1 MNSSLIV
8 MVLCLVS
15 GIGFFVVKKSGF
27 DSHQINDM
35 DTAQAFINVM
45 DIKEQFLYTLDGCV
59 MTYINITPISTE
71 LLSEKEKEQL
81 EISITAEFRNLNK
94 PFKFIAVSRPIDIS
108 GLLEEYKAIISKS
121 DDQAQKVLL
130 RKEIYVMSDYALS
143 GEVLQRKFYIILWEN
158 HKEGIEEE
166 LIKRTKDFAKRFEV
180 NNIKCSI
187 LEKAEIITVL
197 NLINNPHYESLE
209 EGEVLS

>member
-8 MVLCLVS
+8 IVLCLVS
-15 GIGFFVVKKSGF
+15 GIGYFVFKKSGLGGQ
-27 DSHQINDM
+27 QISDM

-45 DIKEQFLYTLDGCV
+45 DIKDQCLYTLDGCV
-59 MTYINITPISTE
+59 MTYIGITPISTE
-71 LLSEKEKEQL
+71 LLSEKEKAHL

-108 GLLEEYKAIISKS
+108 GLLEEYKDILSKS
-121 DDQAQKVLL
+121 EDQVQKILL

-143 GEVLQRKFYIILWEN
+143 GEVLQRKFYIMLWEN

-166 LIKRTKDFAKRFEV
+166 LIKRTKDFVKRFET
-180 NNIKCSI
+180 NNIRCSI
-187 LEKAEIITVL
+187 LEKAEIMTLV

-209 EGEVLS
+209 EGEVLN